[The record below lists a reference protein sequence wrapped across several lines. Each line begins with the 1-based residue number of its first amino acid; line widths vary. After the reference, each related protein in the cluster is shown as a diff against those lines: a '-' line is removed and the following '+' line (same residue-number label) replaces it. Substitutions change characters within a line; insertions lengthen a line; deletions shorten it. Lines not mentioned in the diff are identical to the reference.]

1 MNLANG
7 ADKLIDGKQN
17 VYNIALPKHFFCTES
32 IHVIFFF
39 CIYVFIIFDYETNL
53 RLDYRTIVL
62 PKIVGFSPFKIN
74 LCDTLISR
82 TM

>member
-17 VYNIALPKHFFCTES
+17 VYNIALPKDFFCTES

-62 PKIVGFSPFKIN
+62 PKSVGFSPFRIN
-74 LCDTLISR
+74 VCDTLISR